1 MYRNTFVFTSFNPYN
16 TSGELN
22 RASLSTND
30 KTWVERGEV
39 THPRSHSRKWQV
51 SRSLITLSFL
61 CAHICYTYTQHCK
74 PTSMHIYPLAQA
86 HKLTT
91 SQPVVSRELES
102 IFRAVPAFPSKLE
115 FTLLNA
121 TLGTQGHTGS
131 VGQIGLAKGK
141 GP

>member
-1 MYRNTFVFTSFNPYN
+1 M
-16 TSGELN
+16 
-22 RASLSTND
+22 
-30 KTWVERGEV
+30 
-39 THPRSHSRKWQV
+39 H
-51 SRSLITLSFL
+51 
-61 CAHICYTYTQHCK
+61 TYCK
-74 PTSMHIYPLAQA
+74 PTSMHIYTLVQV

-115 FTLLNA
+115 LTLFNA

-141 GP
+141 GL